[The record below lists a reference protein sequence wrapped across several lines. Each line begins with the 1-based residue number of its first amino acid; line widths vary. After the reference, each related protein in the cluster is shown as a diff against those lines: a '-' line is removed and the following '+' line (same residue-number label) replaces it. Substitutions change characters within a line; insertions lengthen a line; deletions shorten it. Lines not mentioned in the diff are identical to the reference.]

1 MLILFF
7 CVSTFLILS
16 VCIDQ
21 WGVTATPFEK
31 FGKICQKFG
40 VAVTAAN
47 RNIIGT
53 WNKIVRSRSP
63 TPQQIDRINTWMIR
77 HTKNQMIA
85 GTAALKLPAMP
96 KSTIMVETTSK
107 EKQTYLNTR
116 SKLDVWNVTKSYLS
130 RKNIDISK
138 LPSASYLD
146 IQLHPLRSQTCC
158 NSKLL
163 ALEKDISTLL
173 HTQNGHAN
181 VLIFTRFMDSIATLR
196 KFRSKSIVM
205 SKMKIYE
212 ISSNSAAKARQSS
225 IRSFQDPSNKQSKI
239 LIVSYRTG
247 SCGITLT
254 AASRVYLLEPCL
266 LPSDEVQA
274 GGRISRLGQTKK
286 ISLVRLVMKDTCD
299 EGLIKLHAML
309 ESGAAKYDND
319 GKLPPVLIPT
329 LLKEGAAKP
338 PSKNNIDNKA
348 GTALFGVNIWQAIY
362 KLPVVQQDGTSA
374 DAHKKNTELLYS
386 TGFT

>member
-1 MLILFF
+1 MVFSGMSAKCVFF
-7 CVSTFLILS
+7 PNSI
-16 VCIDQ
+16 
-21 WGVTATPFEK
+21 
-31 FGKICQKFG
+31 
-40 VAVTAAN
+40 
-47 RNIIGT
+47 
-53 WNKIVRSRSP
+53 
-63 TPQQIDRINTWMIR
+63 
-77 HTKNQMIA
+77 
-85 GTAALKLPAMP
+85 
-96 KSTIMVETTSK
+96 ET
-107 EKQTYLNTR
+107 
-116 SKLDVWNVTKSYLS
+116 
-130 RKNIDISK
+130 SK

-173 HTQNGHAN
+173 HTQNANAN
-181 VLIFTRFMDSIATLR
+181 VLIFTRFMDSIATLK

-205 SKMKIYE
+205 SKMKLYE

-225 IRSFQDPSNKQSKI
+225 IRSFQDPNNKQSKI

-299 EGLIKLHAML
+299 EGLVKLHAML

-338 PSKNNIDNKA
+338 PSKNNIEEKQNYLVKLQ
-348 GTALFGVNIWQAIY
+348 ALRGVNIWQAIY

>member
-1 MLILFF
+1 M
-7 CVSTFLILS
+7 
-16 VCIDQ
+16 CIDQ

-40 VAVTAAN
+40 VSVTAGGN
-47 RNIIGT
+47 RNIIRT

-63 TPQQIDRINTWMIR
+63 TQQQIDRINTWMIR

-107 EKQTYLNTR
+107 EKQTYLTIR
-116 SKLDVWNVTKSYLS
+116 SKLDVYAVTRSYLS
-130 RKNIDISK
+130 RKNIETSK

-173 HTQNGHAN
+173 HTQNANAN
-181 VLIFTRFMDSIATLR
+181 VLIFTRFMDSIATLK

-205 SKMKIYE
+205 SKMKLYE

-225 IRSFQDPSNKQSKI
+225 IRSFQDPNNKQSKI

-299 EGLIKLHAML
+299 EGLVKLHAML

-338 PSKNNIDNKA
+338 PSKNNIEEKQNYLVKLQ
-348 GTALFGVNIWQAIY
+348 ALRGVNIWQAIY

-374 DAHKKNTELLYS
+374 DAHKKNTELLHS